1 MSYFSIFEDNTL
13 GRQFG
18 TLKPVKL
25 FIDLVRTL
33 KVTTLVI
40 SKDILSQTQPF
51 PFKTDFS
58 TKAIPLILDPIT
70 PMARPTPVSLSIL
83 DNKLI

>member
-25 FIDLVRTL
+25 FIDLVRML

-40 SKDILSQTQPF
+40 SKCILSQTQPF
-51 PFKTDFS
+51 PFETDFS
-58 TKAIPLILDPIT
+58 KKAIPLILDPIT
-70 PMARPTPVSLSIL
+70 PMARLTPVSVSIL
-83 DNKLI
+83 DNRLI